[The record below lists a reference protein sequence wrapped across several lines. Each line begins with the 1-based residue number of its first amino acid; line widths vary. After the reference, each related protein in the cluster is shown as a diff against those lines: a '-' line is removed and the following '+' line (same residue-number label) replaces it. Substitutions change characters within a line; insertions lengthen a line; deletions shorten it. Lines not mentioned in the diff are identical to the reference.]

1 MITLTRVLLIISFI
15 LSGISLTLGIRVNME
30 TRKLMN
36 TRRSKREIVNRYF
49 ELTEERKKRF
59 ADLNRNEDEW

>member
-30 TRKLMN
+30 TRKLMSM
-36 TRRSKREIVNRYF
+36 RRSKREI
-49 ELTEERKKRF
+49 RKKRF
-59 ADLNRNEDEW
+59 TDLNGNEDE

>member
-15 LSGISLTLGIRVNME
+15 LSGVSLTLGIRVNME
-30 TRKLMN
+30 TRKLMSR
-36 TRRSKREIVNRYF
+36 RRSKREI
-49 ELTEERKKRF
+49 RKKRF